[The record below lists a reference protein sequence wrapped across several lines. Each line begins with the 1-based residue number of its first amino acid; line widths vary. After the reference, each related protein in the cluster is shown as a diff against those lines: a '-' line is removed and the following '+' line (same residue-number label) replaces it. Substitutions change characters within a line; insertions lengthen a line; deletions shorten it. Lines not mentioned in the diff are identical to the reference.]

1 MINLLALIPSRV
13 VIIGLSLIMGL
24 GFSYLYGYHNGYQAS
39 QEKLAKATEKL
50 LEAERSLARIAS
62 QRAADDARRL
72 SQSRIEAQQIRRQY
86 EDAEPHEVSPRD
98 CVSDSQRRVL
108 QAVADSTKWNV

>member
-39 QEKLAKATEKL
+39 QEKLVKATEKL
-50 LEAERSLARIAS
+50 LEAERQLARASLRIA
-62 QRAADDARRL
+62 QEEARRL
-72 SQSRIEAQQIRRQY
+72 SEAASRRSNTQEEYARVEPSSVDPTNCISDDQRMFIRQMG
-86 EDAEPHEVSPRD
+86 APTNSPR
-98 CVSDSQRRVL
+98 
-108 QAVADSTKWNV
+108 